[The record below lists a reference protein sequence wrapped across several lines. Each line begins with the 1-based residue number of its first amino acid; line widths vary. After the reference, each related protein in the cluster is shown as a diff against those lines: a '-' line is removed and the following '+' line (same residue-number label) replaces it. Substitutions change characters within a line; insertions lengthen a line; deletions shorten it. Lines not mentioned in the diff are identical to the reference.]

1 MWCKKNKLRLSGPD
15 QTVDSYKLF
24 EANRFVLRVARADQ
38 NPTFIEKQPV
48 QRITLHNPALSDKA
62 TLVID
67 KEVKGPIIEST
78 ILEVEPI
85 SSQ

>member
-1 MWCKKNKLRLSGPD
+1 MQKNKLRLSGSD
-15 QTVDSYKLF
+15 QTVDSYKIF
-24 EANRFVLRVARADQ
+24 EEIRYVHKVARADK

-48 QRITLHNPALSDKA
+48 QRISLHNPALSDKA
-62 TLVID
+62 TIVID

-85 SSQ
+85 SGQ